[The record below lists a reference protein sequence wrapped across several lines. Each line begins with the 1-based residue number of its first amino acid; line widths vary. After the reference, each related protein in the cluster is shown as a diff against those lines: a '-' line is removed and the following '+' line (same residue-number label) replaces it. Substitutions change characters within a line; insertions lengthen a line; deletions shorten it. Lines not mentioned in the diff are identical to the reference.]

1 MTRWLDDD
9 EMRAWRALVDVHADV
24 FAALDADLLEQH
36 GLTEG
41 EYAVLVHLSEAP
53 DRRLRMCDLAN
64 RLHLS
69 ASGLTRRL
77 DGLVSRGFVAREA
90 APDDRRVTLA
100 ALTPKGRRKL
110 EQAAPD
116 HVGSVRRHLLDHLTR
131 AQVRQLADALG
142 SVQRGQDGSSV
153 RSASLR

>member
-24 FAALDADLLEQH
+24 FASLDADLLERH

-116 HVGSVRRHLLDHLTR
+116 HVESVRRHLLDHLTR
-131 AQVRQLADALG
+131 TQVRQLADALR
-142 SVQRGQDGSSV
+142 SVRRGQPSG
-153 RSASLR
+153 